1 MLKIWLTWLQPSL
14 GLLGTALV
22 LCYPLYSHAAP
33 KPVVTGNVNKV
44 TNKVPVQAS
53 HWSIAKSSGTTID
66 NELSSA
72 IAATPDMA
80 VRQLAMGSMS
90 PTGTPV
96 NQVAPKK
103 TLQSNR
109 AALARFIPPPSAKFQ
124 NLSAKATKP
133 QNAKNSVAAALARA
147 NKIQSPILVPGLY
160 IGTANVRVSTRVLP
174 TAKPLAQA
182 IASSTQI
189 GAPTPLSA
197 MMGTQTAGDP
207 FPVVR
212 PEMMQKL
219 DGNRMTASMPT
230 IQRARQS
237 LDPIAAIPTGKS
249 KAVTSKASAS
259 KAPAYHSLDPIAA
272 IPSGLQRLL
281 GNNLNSEPTVATA
294 PIAKTTATEATSM
307 VALKQF
313 ISPTG
318 ATAPAPI
325 TAASLQLATSQ
336 AYASTTPKFSIPG
349 ETSLNA
355 KSVKSTTDVL
365 AVQRVRKNLTAAA
378 PARKTKYVAI
388 LNDRQLTPTPKQPWM
403 LVDRPTNL
411 GGLILGS
418 PSSTTTPKMV
428 GLVPIKTQKNS
439 SSVGLPTRNIMNIN

>member
-44 TNKVPVQAS
+44 TTKVPVQAS

-90 PTGTPV
+90 PTATPV
-96 NQVAPKK
+96 SKVAPKK

-109 AALARFIPPPSAKFQ
+109 AALARFIPPASAKFQ

-133 QNAKNSVAAALARA
+133 QTAKNSVAAALARA
-147 NKIQSPILVPGLY
+147 NKIQSPILVPGLF
-160 IGTANVRVSTRVLP
+160 IGTANVQVSSRVLP

-219 DGNRMTASMPT
+219 DGNRMTASMPA
-230 IQRARQS
+230 IQTRQS

-249 KAVTSKASAS
+249 KAVTSKASAP

-294 PIAKTTATEATSM
+294 PIAKTTATDATAM

-318 ATAPAPI
+318 ATVPAPI

-336 AYASTTPKFSIPG
+336 AYASNTPKFSIPG
-349 ETSLNA
+349 ETGLSA

-365 AVQRVRKNLTAAA
+365 AVQRVRKNLTAAT

-418 PSSTTTPKMV
+418 PSSTTTTKMV
-428 GLVPIKTQKNS
+428 GLVPMKTQKNS
-439 SSVGLPTRNIMNIN
+439 SSVGLPTRNLMNIN